1 MLIENGIKWEMV
13 LATNTGTGAVVA
25 TVTGIGI
32 HSTRKIPFK
41 YLCEV
46 EGGRKSFLFCLMKI
60 ISVRA

>member
-1 MLIENGIKWEMV
+1 MV
-13 LATNTGTGAVVA
+13 LATNAGTGAVVA